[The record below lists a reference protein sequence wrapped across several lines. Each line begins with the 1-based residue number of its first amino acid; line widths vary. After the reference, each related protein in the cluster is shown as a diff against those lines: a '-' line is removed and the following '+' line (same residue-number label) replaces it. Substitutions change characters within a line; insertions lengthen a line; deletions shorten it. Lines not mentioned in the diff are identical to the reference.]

1 MYGLYILSRDP
12 LLLKKAIGL
21 LIELFFISPCSLV
34 SSEFFG
40 YFKRKIKEFTSLIK
54 QINPTDHKG
63 ILPYNTFWG
72 P

>member
-21 LIELFFISPCSLV
+21 LIELFFISTSSLV

-40 YFKRKIKEFTSLIK
+40 YF
-54 QINPTDHKG
+54 
-63 ILPYNTFWG
+63 
-72 P
+72 